1 MILNKCVS
9 MAVHLAAFAAVSVAL
24 FHLSA
29 WGLSAGVYLS
39 MSVAGCLSVIQVY
52 LARHLCLLISLFV
65 YPDLSPCCL
74 WVCPCLP
81 ECPPVRP
88 CLEFCLC
95 LPACLCVPIGLSVE
109 HMSCLCHS
117 VQECPWAY
125 ICGHCVCVCRGR
137 GLGLQTHNVGAELY
151 E

>member
-1 MILNKCVS
+1 M
-9 MAVHLAAFAAVSVAL
+9 
-24 FHLSA
+24 
-29 WGLSAGVYLS
+29 
-39 MSVAGCLSVIQVY
+39 
-52 LARHLCLLISLFV
+52 
-65 YPDLSPCCL
+65 
-74 WVCPCLP
+74 
-81 ECPPVRP
+81 RP

-95 LPACLCVPIGLSVE
+95 LPAFLCVPIGLSVE

-151 E
+151 EEDGDAPQGQGHADSDVNEVRRQFRDVLGQGVSDGLF